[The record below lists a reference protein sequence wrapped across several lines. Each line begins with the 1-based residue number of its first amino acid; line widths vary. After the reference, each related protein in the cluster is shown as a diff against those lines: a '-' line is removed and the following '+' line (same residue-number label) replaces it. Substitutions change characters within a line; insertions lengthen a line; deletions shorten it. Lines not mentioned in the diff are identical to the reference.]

1 MATMN
6 IKSLK
11 LEKPKAGLL
20 LIASPRF
27 RDLGKELLGG
37 SYDERKLAQVEEMIN
52 SLNGSLTIVNPG
64 IIYER
69 GDLNRSM
76 DLFMAEKV
84 DFIIA
89 EFLSWAEDFNW
100 VRFLRDM
107 PDIPVLFINTAREK
121 VTFDTTIDEDDF
133 IDFLSAGNLVGSLEA
148 SGSIPRVDR
157 KNVKIVLGSRKELLG
172 DILSFS
178 KAAKVRSI
186 MRNSTFGLLS
196 GYNDLMWS
204 TYIDP
209 YNFFTR
215 VGPELKFISYSTL
228 ADEIQNVTDK
238 ETTEYQNELK
248 SNYSIADDVDNDKL
262 FASVRASVGIAKLS
276 ERLGIDAMVFND
288 VDPAM
293 FELIG
298 LRPGFYHPSF
308 NSNKTVLVPEADMGA
323 GTITY
328 IMKLLTG
335 KNVNFIEP
343 FHIETAYNTFAA
355 GHAGPNDHNDEK
367 FSENVLIARDVRFA
381 KTNYMYAGAPFAWNR
396 FSPGLKTMAQFTE
409 NNGSYKIICTL
420 VESLPGKHLFASYS
434 HSIFRPEMPVKELFE
449 KILKIGG
456 TQHFAI
462 ADGDCRKELASLA
475 DIMGFDFFEIA

>member
-1 MATMN
+1 MS
-6 IKSLK
+6 IRSLK

-27 RDLGKELLGG
+27 RDLGKELPGG

-52 SLNGSLTIVNPG
+52 SFNGSLTVVHPG

-69 GDLNRSM
+69 GDLNKSM

-107 PDIPVLFINTAREK
+107 PDIPVLFVNTAREK
-121 VTFDTTIDEDDF
+121 VTFDTTLDEDDF
-133 IDFLSAGNLVGSLEA
+133 IDFLCAGNLVGSLEA
-148 SGSIPRVDR
+148 SGSIPRIGR
-157 KNVKIVLGSRKELLG
+157 KNVKIVMGSRKEILD

-228 ADEIQNVTDK
+228 ADEIRNVTDK
-238 ETTEYQNELK
+238 ETNEYQNELK
-248 SNYSIADDVDNDKL
+248 SKYSVEDDVDNDKF
-262 FASVRASVGIAKLS
+262 FASVRASVAIAKLS

-328 IMKLLTG
+328 IMKLLTE

-343 FHIETAYNTFAA
+343 FHIETADNTFAA
-355 GHAGPNDHNDEK
+355 GNAGPNDHNDEQ
-367 FSENVLIARDVRFA
+367 FSGNVLIARDVRFA
-381 KTNYMYAGAPFAWNR
+381 KTKYRYAGAPFAWNR
-396 FSPGLKTMAQFTE
+396 FSPGMKTMAQFTE
-409 NNGSYKIICTL
+409 NNGSFKIICTL
-420 VESLPGKHLFASYS
+420 VESLQGKHLFASYS